1 MFVCPS
7 AADQKAVRESYV
19 SCASCA
25 RAGLDDLFMGLCRR
39 ILEDK
44 GGKAK
49 GEGAGDNKGESLD
62 ARRNRTASKT
72 GQQKTPRKETVKLE
86 TPQTNHTDKHGSH
99 EKTKR
104 KCILF

>member
-1 MFVCPS
+1 
-7 AADQKAVRESYV
+7 
-19 SCASCA
+19 
-25 RAGLDDLFMGLCRR
+25 MGLCRR
-39 ILEDK
+39 ILGDK

-72 GQQKTPRKETVKLE
+72 GQQKTPRKETIKLE
-86 TPQTNHTDKHGSH
+86 APQTNHTDKHGSH